1 MITRPLGPPQ
11 QKFIP
16 IMSMISWTPSQVL
29 SVQHRLFESPNVIVR
44 RNYVKTSA
52 MIPQL
57 LQLDV
62 LHNFG

>member
-1 MITRPLGPPQ
+1 
-11 QKFIP
+11 
-16 IMSMISWTPSQVL
+16 MSMISWTPSQVL